1 MVEKGGLH
9 TMNIIKKE
17 SVGTA
22 IPETDS
28 IEINQPNVTTGY
40 ETCQDIPTIKEELAR
55 IKAEIDSFNTLA
67 LQEKDTINSNNY
79 NDSAQRRAIRYW
91 AIRWVMGWEKEI
103 PNVEM

>member
-28 IEINQPNVTTGY
+28 IEINQPNITTGY
-40 ETCQDIPTIKEELAR
+40 ETCQDIPTIKAELDRLGIEMDKNNFLAR
-55 IKAEIDSFNTLA
+55 NEPDPQK
-67 LQEKDTINSNNY
+67 
-79 NDSAQRRAIRYW
+79 SARYYRKTQDEAIRYW